1 MKIYEA
7 ISRRIAAEG
16 VPAVFG
22 LMGDGNLKLI
32 PYLTS
37 ELGIAFYGSRHES
50 GAVAMADGWARV
62 TGKVGVCT
70 FTQGPGLTNALTA
83 LVSAQ
88 RGRTPMVVLCGDT
101 PEAVVGLPQDIEQ
114 RPFLAAAG
122 IPVQEISS
130 DGAVQS
136 VAAAF
141 ARART
146 ERRPI
151 ALNLPTDFQE
161 VECEWVDLPNEQDAV
176 VAATP
181 PSEAELTAASLAIA
195 EAHRPVVIA
204 GRGAIA
210 SGAHEQIVRFADRI
224 GALLATSLPAKSWFS
239 GHPYA
244 IGIAGGFASELGRRV
259 IGEADCV
266 IVFGASVNHFTSRGG
281 TLFGPGATL
290 IQCDLDPSAFGRY
303 VPASLTVTGDA
314 LAVASALADRLPKG
328 DGYRSAE
335 IRSEIAAGPVNE
347 VDESGPESLDP
358 RVLSRRLDDLVPPD
372 RTLVIDGGHFMGFPS
387 MDIAVPQPS
396 RFVFTLDFGSI
407 GLGLAAAVGAA
418 VASPDRITVVAVGD
432 GGLMMSLGEL
442 DTAVRYRLPI
452 LVVVYN
458 DGAYGAEMHFLRMM
472 DLPDAESLFET
483 PALDQ
488 VARAVGAD
496 GMAVRT
502 LDDLAGLPERLETM
516 DGPLVLDCQVSR
528 SVRAE
533 WLEEAF
539 QRGTH

>member
-1 MKIYEA
+1 MKVYEA
-7 ISRRIAAEG
+7 IGRRIAEEG
-16 VPAVFG
+16 TPAVFG

-32 PYLTS
+32 PYLSS
-37 ELGIAFYGSRHES
+37 ELGIAFYGARHES

-122 IPVQEISS
+122 VPVQELRSA
-130 DGAVQS
+130 DVVPS

-141 ARART
+141 RRART

-161 VECEWVDLPNEQDAV
+161 LECEWVELTAELD
-176 VAATP
+176 P
-181 PSEAELTAASLAIA
+181 PAEPAPPGEAELNAAAQAIS
-195 EAHRPVVIA
+195 EAQRPVVIA
-204 GRGAIA
+204 GRGAIEA
-210 SGAHEQIVRFADRI
+210 GAREEIVRFADRI
-224 GALLATSLPAKSWFS
+224 GALLATSLPAKSWFD
-239 GHPYA
+239 GHPFA
-244 IGIAGGFASELGRRV
+244 IGIAGGFASELGRDL
-259 IGEADCV
+259 IWEADCV

-281 TLFGPGATL
+281 TLFGPGTT
-290 IQCDLDPSAFGRY
+290 IVQCDLDPSAFGRY
-303 VPASLTVTGDA
+303 VPAQLTVTGDA
-314 LAVASALADRLPKG
+314 LTVAAALADRVPAG
-328 DGYRSAE
+328 DGCRSDELHAR
-335 IRSEIAAGPVNE
+335 IVAGPVGQI
-347 VDESGPESLDP
+347 DESGPESLDP
-358 RVLSRRLDDLVPPD
+358 RVLSRRLDSIVPAD
-372 RTLVIDGGHFMGFPS
+372 RTLVVDGGHFMGFPS
-387 MDIAVPQPS
+387 MDIAVPRPS

-418 VASPDRITVVAVGD
+418 VACPDRITVVAVGD

-442 DTAVRYRLPI
+442 DTAVRYRLPM
-452 LVVVYN
+452 LVVIYN

-472 DLPDAESLFET
+472 DLPDAESLFEV
-483 PALDQ
+483 PALDE
-488 VARAVGAD
+488 VARAMGAD
-496 GMAVRT
+496 GLAVRT
-502 LDDLAGLPERLETM
+502 LDDLVGVPERLGAM